1 MKNALYK
8 SVALH
13 LVVLILFLVDVP
25 VFWRRN
31 MTIEQVPIIVDLNNV
46 KISEMTNL
54 PPKAKRGPEEKQASK
69 IKRKIEKNYTK
80 DEPDQTAGSEERAAE
95 RRGRNA
101 AGQAG
106 TR

>member
-54 PPKAKRGPEEKQASK
+54 PPKAKRGPEETQASK
-69 IKRKIEKNYTK
+69 IKRKTSLTN
-80 DEPDQTAGSEERAAE
+80 
-95 RRGRNA
+95 GRK
-101 AGQAG
+101 
-106 TR
+106 

>member
-46 KISEMTNL
+46 KISEMTRL
-54 PPKAKRGPEEKQASK
+54 KRTIPKTSLTNG
-69 IKRKIEKNYTK
+69 RK
-80 DEPDQTAGSEERAAE
+80 
-95 RRGRNA
+95 
-101 AGQAG
+101 
-106 TR
+106 

>member
-54 PPKAKRGPEEKQASK
+54 PPKAKRGPEKNRQAKSSARL
-69 IKRKIEKNYTK
+69 KRTIPKTSLTN
-80 DEPDQTAGSEERAAE
+80 
-95 RRGRNA
+95 GRK
-101 AGQAG
+101 
-106 TR
+106 